1 MSSMSPEGIFLNMGF
16 YPNTV
21 FSSNRALIGSHH
33 KSIKYSS
40 NESTVYLKLRVF
52 DENFG
57 VGFKN
62 PCLGMSPWETFLC
75 LIKV

>member
-40 NESTVYLKLRVF
+40 NESTGLL
-52 DENFG
+52 
-57 VGFKN
+57 KN
-62 PCLGMSPWETFLC
+62 PGF
-75 LIKV
+75 